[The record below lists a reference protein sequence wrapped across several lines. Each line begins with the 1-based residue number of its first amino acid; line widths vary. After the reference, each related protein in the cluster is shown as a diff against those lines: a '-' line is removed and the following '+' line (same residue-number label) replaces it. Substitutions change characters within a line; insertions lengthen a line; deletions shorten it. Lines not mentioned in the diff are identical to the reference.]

1 MKLRD
6 NGLDSF
12 KKAIK
17 KLQQIN
23 NISPGDYEYEIKDI
37 IISLHHSIETL
48 FKHMIQEQNSL
59 LIYEDIPGYCKAV
72 NEGRPTAKIE
82 TIKFLGAVQMLI
94 TIHSQTFSF
103 VIEL

>member
-37 IISLHHSIETL
+37 IISLHHSIGD
-48 FKHMIQEQNSL
+48 SL
-59 LIYEDIPGYCKAV
+59 QTYDTG
-72 NEGRPTAKIE
+72 AKL
-82 TIKFLGAVQMLI
+82 TSYL
-94 TIHSQTFSF
+94 
-103 VIEL
+103 